1 MRSPVCAKGSPPPAD
16 PAKGEASPVGSVK
29 GDASGPSPKG
39 ESGSAKGESGSAKG
53 ESGSAKG
60 ESPLRDNSVPHTSS
74 IAHAESR
81 RAFVRLRMASV
92 HSCAS

>member
-1 MRSPVCAKGSPPPAD
+1 MLGCAKGSPPPAD
-16 PAKGEASPVGSVK
+16 PEKGEASLVGSVK
-29 GDASGPSPKG
+29 GDAGPSPKG

-60 ESPLRDNSVPHTSS
+60 ESPLRDSSVPHTSS

-81 RAFVRLRMASV
+81 SAFVRLRMASV